1 MRGRAVLALMAFF
14 VIPAAAWADEIS
26 TLVDKVVANYGGRQK
41 LAAIRTLHET
51 GQISSLRTGQTGT
64 VERWFVSPDR
74 LRLDTRYPN
83 GEAESRILD
92 KTVAYKNGAP
102 AQGPLVIATKL
113 QAARFRLPL
122 LLTEQPA
129 KLTGVSPE
137 GWKMLVVDLGEGMV
151 VEAQIDADKALIRRS
166 RGLLSMGGQ
175 VMEFVTDYDD
185 FRKVDGV
192 LVAHRE
198 GHGAMGMSTGESR
211 LDKVEINSALG
222 DGVFKP

>member
-1 MRGRAVLALMAFF
+1 MRGRAVLVLVAFLTL
-14 VIPAAAWADEIS
+14 PAMAWADEVS

-51 GQISSLRTGQTGT
+51 GKISSLRTGQTGT
-64 VERWFVSPDR
+64 VERWFASPDR

-92 KTVAYKNGAP
+92 KNAAYKNGTP
-102 AQGPLVIATKL
+102 AQGPLVAATKL

-122 LLTEQPA
+122 LLTEQAAKPA
-129 KLTGVSPE
+129 GTSPE
-137 GWKMLVVDLGEGMV
+137 GWTLLVVDLGEGLT
-151 VEAQIDADKALIRRS
+151 VEAQIDPDTALIRRS

-192 LVAHRE
+192 LVAHHE
-198 GHGAMGMSTGESR
+198 GHAAMGMTTGESR

>member
-1 MRGRAVLALMAFF
+1 MRGRAVLALMALLFL
-14 VIPAAAWADEIS
+14 PAAAGADEVS

-64 VERWFVSPDR
+64 VERWFASPDR

-83 GEAESRILD
+83 GEEESRILD
-92 KTVAYKNGAP
+92 KTIAYKNGAP
-102 AQGPLVIATKL
+102 AQGPLVTATKL

-122 LLTEQPA
+122 LLSEKPP
-129 KLTGVSPE
+129 KLTGTTPE
-137 GWKMLVVDLGEGMV
+137 GWKVLAVDLGEGMI
-151 VEAQIDADKALIRRS
+151 VEAQIDPAQALIRRS

-175 VMEFVTDYDD
+175 IMEFVTDYDD

-198 GHGAMGMSTGESR
+198 GHAAMGITTGESR

>member
-1 MRGRAVLALMAFF
+1 MHGRAVLALVVFLAL
-14 VIPAAAWADEIS
+14 PAKAWADEVS
-26 TLVDKVVANYGGRQK
+26 ALVDRVVATYGGRPK

-51 GQISSLRTGQTGT
+51 GVILSLRTGQTGT
-64 VERWFVSPDR
+64 VERWFASPDR

-83 GEAESRILD
+83 GDTESRILD
-92 KTVAYKNGAP
+92 KSVAYKNGAP
-102 AQGPLVIATKL
+102 AQGPLVSATKL

-122 LLTEQPA
+122 LLTEQST
-129 KLTGVSPE
+129 KLTGITPE
-137 GWKMLVVDLGEGMV
+137 GWKMLTVDLGEGMV
-151 VEAQIDADKALIRRS
+151 VEAQIDAEKGLIRRS

-198 GHGAMGMSTGESR
+198 GHAAMGMTTGESR
-211 LDKVEINSALG
+211 LDKVEINSALS
-222 DGVFKP
+222 DEVFKP